1 MTKKFALSAEQ
12 ITPIAT
18 GRGGCLATDRIT
30 VDGRGVGY
38 MYREEPDNE
47 LDSGWRF
54 FAGDE
59 DDAYMNLIGHHDVYD
74 VNTIANYSP
83 SILPYLD
90 APPGSAFYREGSQ
103 FLSEP
108 LGKPEDRD

>member
-1 MTKKFALSAEQ
+1 MTKKFALTAEQ
-12 ITPIAT
+12 ITPLAT

-38 MYREEPDNE
+38 MYRETPNNN

-59 DDAYMNLIGHHDVYD
+59 DDSYMAVIENHNIYD

-83 SILPYLD
+83 SIVPYLD
-90 APPGSAFYREGSQ
+90 APAGSAFYREGMQ
-103 FLSEP
+103 FLPDAPATSEER
-108 LGKPEDRD
+108 G